1 MSSSQSAVFFG
12 VEIPE
17 TLLAS
22 EMQNHKSPSMKES
35 RQMAGRALAAK
46 AVLLAQGEKMGLTP
60 EQEINE
66 QGLQETKEE
75 ALIRAVLSEAVEPD
89 EIDPVAVRN
98 IYDSQPKG
106 FSTAPLLEAS
116 HILIAPR
123 EDDET
128 SWIAAEEQAIE
139 LLALLIKNPKKFVSL
154 ARTVSNC
161 PSSSDGGSLG
171 QLRPGDLLA
180 NIWDVL
186 LTLKVEEI
194 APQAVKSKHGWHIL
208 KLDHRVDGRRLPFE
222 HVCEHIEATLEV
234 RAWTVAAAKY
244 VDGLL
249 TANAGHAPSLAINT
263 EGELDRN
270 SDGAGKIRFVLGDI
284 FNQPQNAVDLLD
296 DESRA
301 VIVKKAESQNV
312 SPEDI
317 LAGSVPAFI
326 SRADDDAWTKII
338 SCLRDSDNPLTDSL
352 AVMVKHQFPEDKKPS
367 RVLNIRKHNV
377 HKPPEGKCHDHCC

>member
-17 TLLAS
+17 TLLAA

-46 AVLLAQGEKMGLTP
+46 AVLLAQGEKMGLIP

-66 QGLQETKEE
+66 KGLQETKEE

-89 EIDPVAVRN
+89 EIDPKAVRK

-128 SWIAAEEQAIE
+128 SWIAAEEQATE
-139 LLALLIKNPKKFVSL
+139 LLAILQKKPKKFFSL

-186 LTLKVEEI
+186 LDLEVEEI
-194 APQAVKSKHGWHIL
+194 APMAVRSKHGWHIL

-222 HVCEHIEATLEV
+222 HVQEHIEATLEV

-244 VDGLL
+244 VDSLL
-249 TANAGHAPSLAINT
+249 TENAAHAPSLAVNA
-263 EGELDRN
+263 EGELDRE

-284 FNQPQNAVDLLD
+284 FNQPRNAVELLD
-296 DESRA
+296 EESRA
-301 VIVKKAESQNV
+301 VIVKKAESQKV

-352 AVMVKHQFPEDKKPS
+352 AVIVKHQFPEDKKPS
-367 RVLNIRKHNV
+367 TVLNIGLRT
-377 HKPPEGKCHDHCC
+377 PQTSTEGKCHDHCC